1 MSKGTRTIHFK
12 IAIGG
17 VLMFVALLF
26 WVLGHDSLV
35 HYVGVTR

>member
-1 MSKGTRTIHFK
+1 MSKVTRTIKFR

-26 WVLGHDSLV
+26 WILGHDNLV

>member
-1 MSKGTRTIHFK
+1 MSKNTRAIKFK
-12 IAIGG
+12 LAIGG
-17 VLMFVALLF
+17 ILMFVALLF